1 MSLRSWIKDVASS
14 IFFDNDGNG
23 FISDNVQDAIEEINQ
38 TVITSAS
45 PGFSFGR
52 ASNVNAGTWLQC
64 ETVPSNKAGRFVYIN
79 SANIER
85 LFVSNEIVSTF
96 SIEIYEH
103 EGDEVNLTLLSTHTV
118 TAARGGSFIVNVSAT
133 TGRQLALKLST
144 GSARN
149 VVAGLEL
156 SGSN

>member
-1 MSLRSWIKDVASS
+1 MSIRSWVKDVASS
-14 IFFDNDGNG
+14 LFFDNSANG
-23 FISDNVQDAIEEINQ
+23 FVSDNVQEAIEEINQ

-64 ETVPSNKAGRFVYIN
+64 ETVPSNKAGRYVYI
-79 SANIER
+79 ANPVIER
-85 LFVSNEIVSTF
+85 LFVSNENLATF
-96 SIEIYEH
+96 TIEIYEH
-103 EGDEVNLTLLSTHTV
+103 EGNEVNLTLLSSHTV
-118 TAARGGSFIVNVSAT
+118 TAARGDDFTVGVSAT
-133 TGRQLALKLST
+133 SGRQLALRLSS

-156 SGSN
+156 SGTN